1 MPPQRARRG
10 QKATGCAARARCREQ
25 QRETLRLSPHPP
37 LHPAGHGGTQF
48 PKPSRKN
55 YSCTAKLAD
64 TLLFN
69 KVRRG
74 TNRRKGRQQEGAAEL
89 RRLPAHDGDGR
100 LQEQGDR
107 KGQDRNRARQGSRG
121 DDRQRFAGM
130 RASYAACCASG
141 ARETPCACALS
152 TPGATH
158 GRAACAVWHMCTRR
172 DVVCHRAGRVR
183 FRLWREPRRARA
195 LRLKLRARDAARR

>member
-10 QKATGCAARARCREQ
+10 QKATGCAARARSREQ
-25 QRETLRLSPHPP
+25 QRETLRLPHPET
-37 LHPAGHGGTQF
+37 LGWC
-48 PKPSRKN
+48 SR
-55 YSCTAKLAD
+55 
-64 TLLFN
+64 LLFPSFRG
-69 KVRRG
+69 KSTWRR
-74 TNRRKGRQQEGAAEL
+74 TNRRKVRTQEGAAER
-89 RRLPAHDGDGR
+89 RRLPGDDGDGR

-121 DDRQRFAGM
+121 DDRQRCAGM

-152 TPGATH
+152 TPGATQ

-172 DVVCHRAGRVR
+172 GVVCDRAGPVR
-183 FRLWREPRRARA
+183 FRLWRGPWRARA
-195 LRLKLRARDAARR
+195 PRLKLCARDAARR